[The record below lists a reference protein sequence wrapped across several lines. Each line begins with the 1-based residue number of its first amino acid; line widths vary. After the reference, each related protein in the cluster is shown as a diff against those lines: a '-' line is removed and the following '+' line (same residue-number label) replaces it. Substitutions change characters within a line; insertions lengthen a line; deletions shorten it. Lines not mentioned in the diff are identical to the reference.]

1 MSDQTL
7 KSRLRDEM
15 KAAMRAKDKQRLS
28 TIRLIQ
34 AEMKRIEV
42 DERIDVDDDRVL
54 FVMGQMCK
62 PRRGSIQQ
70 YPDAGRIELA
80 YLEGA
85 EIVVIQEFL
94 PSQLNQQEL
103 TDMVADAVASSGA
116 ESMKDMGKVMAI
128 LKPKLQG
135 RADMGE
141 VSKLIKANLHSPKPF
156 STPLFFTA
164 PQANP

>member
-7 KSRLRDEM
+7 KSRLREEM

-34 AEMKRIEV
+34 AEIKRIEV

-54 FVMGQMCK
+54 VVMDKMCK
-62 PRRGSIQQ
+62 QRRDSIQQ
-70 YPDAGRIELA
+70 YTDAGRIELA
-80 YLEGA
+80 DIEAA

-116 ESMKDMGKVMAI
+116 ESMKDMGKVMAV

-141 VSKLIKANLHSPKPF
+141 VSKLIKAKLN
-156 STPLFFTA
+156 
-164 PQANP
+164 

>member
-34 AEMKRIEV
+34 AEIKRIEV

-54 FVMGQMCK
+54 VVMDKMCK
-62 PRRGSIQQ
+62 QRRDSIQQ
-70 YPDAGRIELA
+70 YTDAGRIELA
-80 YLEGA
+80 DIEAA

-103 TDMVADAVASSGA
+103 TDMVADAVASSSA

-141 VSKLIKANLHSPKPF
+141 VSKLIKAKLN
-156 STPLFFTA
+156 
-164 PQANP
+164 

>member
-34 AEMKRIEV
+34 AEIKRIEV

-54 FVMGQMCK
+54 VVMDKMCK
-62 PRRGSIQQ
+62 QRRDSIQQ
-70 YPDAGRIELA
+70 YTDAGRIELA
-80 YLEGA
+80 DIEAA

-103 TDMVADAVASSGA
+103 TDMIADAVASSGA

-141 VSKLIKANLHSPKPF
+141 VSKLIKAKLN
-156 STPLFFTA
+156 
-164 PQANP
+164 

>member
-34 AEMKRIEV
+34 AEIKRIEV

-54 FVMGQMCK
+54 VVMDKMCK
-62 PRRGSIQQ
+62 QRRDSIQQ
-70 YPDAGRIELA
+70 YTDAGRIELA
-80 YLEGA
+80 DIEAA

-141 VSKLIKANLHSPKPF
+141 VSKLIKAKLN
-156 STPLFFTA
+156 
-164 PQANP
+164 

>member
-34 AEMKRIEV
+34 AEIKRIEV

-54 FVMGQMCK
+54 VVMDKMCK
-62 PRRGSIQQ
+62 QRRDSIQQ
-70 YPDAGRIELA
+70 YTDAGRIELA
-80 YLEGA
+80 DIEAA

-103 TDMVADAVASSGA
+103 TDMIADAVASSGA
-116 ESMKDMGKVMAI
+116 ESMKDMGKVMAM

-141 VSKLIKANLHSPKPF
+141 VSKLIKAKLN
-156 STPLFFTA
+156 
-164 PQANP
+164 